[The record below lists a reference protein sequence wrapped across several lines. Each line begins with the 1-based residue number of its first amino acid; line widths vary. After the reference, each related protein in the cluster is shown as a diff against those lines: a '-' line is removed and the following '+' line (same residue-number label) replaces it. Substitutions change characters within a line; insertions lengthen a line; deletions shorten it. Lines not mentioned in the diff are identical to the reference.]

1 MTRRPFA
8 ALRVTTSLS
17 VTLPPAVVAATVLL
31 SLMTTTP
38 PSLAAQVT
46 TDPFVWLEEVES
58 PKALEWVEG
67 QNAMTRASLRANTG
81 YQRHYDE
88 TLAILTSADRIA
100 MPDAL
105 RGEMVYN
112 RWTDAEHP
120 RGLYRRTTLASY
132 LAGTPAWETVL
143 DVDALAA
150 ADGVPWV
157 LKEVDCLRPAE
168 RFCMMSLARGGSDAV
183 EMREFDLETKQ
194 FVGDGFRL
202 PEGKST
208 TAWVDHDHLLVA
220 TALTGEPVTSSG
232 YAAAAKLWQRGTPWA
247 SARQIFAADTS
258 DMGVWTASVQTTR
271 GHEPMVVRLPTIF
284 TSEPHLLRDGAMV
297 RLDVPTDAKLTVLGD
312 QMVLEL
318 VSDWTVQGTTWRA
331 GSIVSANLEAYLAG
345 TRAIELVLEPG
356 ARSTVNGI
364 TTTGTLL
371 LVNQLT
377 DVQGELLAFR
387 RSGGAWQHERIE
399 VPLMGAVSVVARS
412 DDHDRFFYTYTSF
425 TTPTTLHAVDAA
437 GTSTAIRSL
446 PTQYDATGVITEQHF
461 ATSRDGTKVPYFVVR
476 RADAPMNGTNPTLL
490 SAYGGF
496 QISRTPGYLGATGKG
511 WVEDGGV
518 YVMANIRG
526 GGEYGPAWWK
536 AALKENRQ
544 RAYDDFIAVSE
555 DLIAR
560 GITSPQ
566 HLGIQGGSNGGLLV
580 GVAMTQRPDLYNAV
594 IVAVP
599 LLDMMRYHQLLA
611 GASWMA
617 EYGDPSIPAEREY
630 IRAYSPYQ
638 NLKPNTT
645 YPEPF
650 IWTTTRD
657 DRVHPGHARKMTAL
671 MASMGMPVRYFENTE
686 GGHGS
691 GVTPAQQAEIQALTM
706 SYLWEKLG
714 ARPTPVP

>member
-1 MTRRPFA
+1 MNRR
-8 ALRVTTSLS
+8 
-17 VTLPPAVVAATVLL
+17 LPPALIAGAVLF
-31 SLMTTTP
+31 SLMTSTP
-38 PSLAAQVT
+38 PSLAAQET
-46 TDPFVWLEEVES
+46 SDPFVWLETVES
-58 PKALEWVEG
+58 PKALEWVER
-67 QNAMTRASLRANTG
+67 QNALTRESLRANPG

-100 MPDAL
+100 FPSF

-112 RWTDAEHP
+112 LWTDADHP

-132 LAGTPAWETVL
+132 LANSPTWETVL
-143 DVDALAA
+143 DVDALSAA
-150 ADGVPWV
+150 EEVPWV
-157 LKEVDCLRPAE
+157 LKGVDCLRPAE

-183 EMREFDLETKQ
+183 EMREFDLEMKQ
-194 FVGDGFRL
+194 FVAGGFRV
-202 PEGKST
+202 PEGKSS
-208 TAWVDHDHLLVA
+208 TAWVDKDHLLVA

-232 YAAAAKLWQRGTPWA
+232 YAAAAKLWKRGTPWA
-247 SARQIFAADTS
+247 NAREVFAADTS
-258 DMGVWTASVQTTR
+258 DMGVWTASVQTIR

-284 TSEPHLLRDGAMV
+284 TSEPYLMRGGALV
-297 RLDVPTDAKLTVLGD
+297 KIDVPADAKLRVLAD
-312 QMVLEL
+312 QMVLQL
-318 VSDWTVQGTTWRA
+318 VSDWSVGGKSFRA
-331 GSIVSANLEAYLAG
+331 GSIVSADFERYLSGA
-345 TRAIELVLEPG
+345 RDVELVLEPG
-356 ARSTVNGI
+356 SRSTIDGM
-364 TTTGTLL
+364 TTTRDLL
-371 LVNQLT
+371 MVSQLN

-387 RSGGAWQHERIE
+387 RTGGVWTHDKIE
-399 VPLMGAVSVVARS
+399 SPPMGSVGITASS
-412 DDHDRFFYTYTSF
+412 DHHNRFFYTFTSF
-425 TTPTTLHAVDAA
+425 TQPTTLYYVDEA
-437 GTSTAIRSL
+437 GKSTSVRSL
-446 PTQYDATGVITEQHF
+446 PAQFDATGLVTEQHF

-476 RADAPMNGTNPTLL
+476 RAKAPLDGSNPTLL

-511 WVEDGGV
+511 WIEDGGV
-518 YVMANIRG
+518 YVLANIRG

-544 RAYDDFIAVSE
+544 RAFDDFIAVSE

-560 GITSPQ
+560 RITSPQ

-594 IVAVP
+594 VVAVP

-617 EYGDPSIPAEREY
+617 EYGDPSIPAEREF

-638 NLKPNTT
+638 NVKPTTT
-645 YPEPF
+645 YPEPL

-657 DRVHPGHARKMTAL
+657 DRVHPGHARKMAAL
-671 MASMGMPVRYFENTE
+671 MASLGMPVRYFENTE

-714 ARPTPVP
+714 SRPTPVP

>member
-8 ALRVTTSLS
+8 LLR
-17 VTLPPAVVAATVLL
+17 VTLPPAYLAGTVLF
-31 SLMTTTP
+31 SLMTMTP
-38 PSLAAQVT
+38 PALQAQT
-46 TDPFVWLEEVES
+46 PSDPFVWLEEVES

-67 QNAMTRASLRANTG
+67 QNALTRAALRANPG

-112 RWTDAEHP
+112 LWTDAEHP

-132 LAGTPAWETVL
+132 LANSPTWETVI

-150 ADGVPWV
+150 AEDVPWV
-157 LKEVDCLRPAE
+157 LKDVDCLRPAE
-168 RFCMMSLARGGSDAV
+168 RFCMVSLARGGSDAV
-183 EMREFDLETKQ
+183 ETREFDLETKQ
-194 FVGDGFRL
+194 FVTNGFRV
-202 PEGKST
+202 PEGKSS
-208 TAWVDHDHLLVA
+208 TAWVDQDHLLVA

-232 YAAAAKLWQRGTPWA
+232 YAAATKLWQRGTPWA
-247 SARQIFAADTS
+247 SATQIFAADTS
-258 DMGVWTASVQTTR
+258 DMGVWVASIRTAQ
-271 GHEPMVVRLPTIF
+271 GYEPMVVRLPTIF
-284 TSEPHLLRDGAMV
+284 TSEPYLVRDGALV
-297 RLDVPTDAKLTVLGD
+297 RLDIPADAKLNTLGD
-312 QMVLEL
+312 QLVLEL

-345 TRAIELVLEPG
+345 TRTIELVLEPG
-356 ARSTVNGI
+356 PRSTVNGV
-364 TTTGTLL
+364 TTTRTLL

-377 DVQGELLAFR
+377 DVQGELLAFSR
-387 RSGGAWQHERIE
+387 PGGAWQYEQIE
-399 VPLMGAVSVVARS
+399 TPPMGAVSVVARS

-425 TTPTTLHAVDAA
+425 TIPTTLHAVNDV
-437 GTSTAIRSL
+437 GISTPVRAL
-446 PTQYDATGVITEQHF
+446 PAQFDATGLVTEQHF
-461 ATSRDGTKVPYFVVR
+461 VTSRDGTRVPYFVVR
-476 RADAPMNGTNPTLL
+476 RADAPMNGANPTLL

-518 YVMANIRG
+518 YVLANIRG

-560 GITSPQ
+560 RITSPQ

-594 IVAVP
+594 VVAVP
-599 LLDMMRYHQLLA
+599 LLDMMRYHTLLA

-617 EYGDPSIPAEREY
+617 EYGDPSIPAERDY
-630 IRAYSPYQ
+630 IRTYSPYQ
-638 NLKPNTT
+638 NLKPTTT

-691 GVTPAQQAEIQALTM
+691 GVTPAQQAEIQALTL

-714 ARPTPVP
+714 AKPTPVP